1 MSTLPIIRHSLRC
14 KQSGLNRE
22 PSLYCDGVLYYGT
35 IVQMDKRPTVNEDL
49 YYEMLKAAADRKL
62 SVKSWLEEAIREKL
76 ERQKAEEA
84 ESPKAN

>member
-1 MSTLPIIRHSLRC
+1 
-14 KQSGLNRE
+14 
-22 PSLYCDGVLYYGT
+22 
-35 IVQMDKRPTVNEDL
+35 MDKRPTVNEDL